1 MVVYQARPVISHR
14 VLISNQSRNFPKSEI
29 QKYTRKLFTRF
40 KNTLGNFLQS
50 KHGPTAACPNRPYAG
65 QSLMLVYQAW
75 LVINHRAKPNV
86 LSYRSR
92 VEENYFYKSRIQK
105 YTRKLF
111 ERNKSS
117 NQRLSLNRSQYGGCS
132 TGYNTLT
139 SNQVVCKWS
148 CAPTLNRSGPALA
161 TPQPFSCKAGP
172 YARALAATLPPHRSA
187 SRHRGAE
194 LSLPWLGGI
203 LT

>member
-1 MVVYQARPVISHR
+1 MVVYQARPVTGQ

-50 KHGPTAACPNRPYAG
+50 KHGPTAVCPNRPYAG
-65 QSLMLVYQAW
+65 QSLMHGLYQAW
-75 LVINHRAKPNV
+75 PVISHRAASPMF
-86 LSYRSR
+86 SYRSR
-92 VEENYFYKSRIQK
+92 VKENFYKSRIQK

-111 ERNKSS
+111 KRNKSS

-139 SNQVVCKWS
+139 SNQVVCK
-148 CAPTLNRSGPALA
+148 
-161 TPQPFSCKAGP
+161 
-172 YARALAATLPPHRSA
+172 
-187 SRHRGAE
+187 
-194 LSLPWLGGI
+194 
-203 LT
+203 

>member
-1 MVVYQARPVISHR
+1 MVVYQARPVISYR

-65 QSLMLVYQAW
+65 QSSILVSTRPGQGPAIGPSLMF
-75 LVINHRAKPNV
+75 
-86 LSYRSR
+86 SYRNR
-92 VEENYFYKSRIQK
+92 VEENFYKSRIQK

-139 SNQVVCKWS
+139 SNQVVCK
-148 CAPTLNRSGPALA
+148 
-161 TPQPFSCKAGP
+161 
-172 YARALAATLPPHRSA
+172 
-187 SRHRGAE
+187 
-194 LSLPWLGGI
+194 
-203 LT
+203 